1 MSSSDTASA
10 VFGRGDPFYEP
21 PSRPTHYHP
30 SAPRKLSKREKK
42 ITLSPSRLRTE
53 ERPVQTATDE
63 AFLRSAPQFT
73 VPTHDT
79 PSPHSSRFD
88 ESWPSSERPSSVMTP
103 ELSQPSPESDYS
115 SQPYQRVRQVPAL
128 EPVRGRMERLHVPSD
143 KAEKKT
149 EGGESTISKYIDR
162 FRHGQPLSREEREKR
177 QKAAAERDFWWLSA
191 STSPSTPTSASTPT
205 EDRAVPFRDRG
216 RTRRGESPQRLRD
229 RSLSPSTP
237 KQPLTSTP
245 TSVLL
250 SPIEKETRALQDK
263 ADKLIERSSSALS
276 EPAVSSDGLGHT
288 STSSV
293 PTSLDEPAYRPAF
306 GPRFYDKEDMPKE
319 APPISAQAH
328 LPSSRHHGDD
338 ILYQWR
344 LRRRME
350 EARRQPAAGPW
361 TGASPPVRLSSVLQD
376 GGQTTP
382 LSAFRQR
389 LAKSTGIDI
398 EQPEHTQEAAAP
410 RPSHEAPVPSQLATE
425 QSSQTEVPKHSVVP
439 SREETTPAQ
448 VNTRRQDMSPPRRL
462 ADTVPIASPSLR
474 GVSKQPVAESG
485 DVVPHMHLECD
496 IIPCPHPEVHDHVP
510 PRDRKT
516 RRKSPERERSRR
528 ELYGEETST
537 TETKESNQDRDRKTR
552 RRSPKREKSRERRKE
567 LYRDDRS
574 TSETRTD
581 SDQDKRT
588 RRQREKDSE
597 ESGSLDEMS
606 PEDSEVYFE
615 PRDERRKQ
623 RSYRETDREQKGNK
637 EKYRPERRQESM
649 DRSERG
655 GERKPRQRSREPRER
670 ERGGAKQGR
679 PGPPRHSSPKVAQS
693 PVRSAIGQV
702 ISQRLFTTPPGTPQS
717 SVDSLPSTP
726 PHPVPVHAHQD
737 PSRQLPQQPQ
747 GIAVHAD
754 DLESSDGEE
763 FSVDPLL
770 VALRRQRAQYEEQ
783 LRVIDN
789 LLLRGEDTRDQE

>member
-1 MSSSDTASA
+1 MSSSDTPSA

-21 PSRPTHYHP
+21 PARPTHYHP

-42 ITLSPSRLRTE
+42 ITLSPSQLRTE

-103 ELSQPSPESDYS
+103 ELSQPSPDSDS
-115 SQPYQRVRQVPAL
+115 SSLPYQRARQVPTL
-128 EPVRGRMERLHVPSD
+128 ESVRERMERLHVPSKSED
-143 KAEKKT
+143 KKT

-191 STSPSTPTSASTPT
+191 ATSPSTPTSTSTPT

-216 RTRRGESPQRLRD
+216 RTTSRSRRGESPLRHARSD
-229 RSLSPSTP
+229 RSQSPSTP

-250 SPIEKETRALQDK
+250 SPIEKETRALQEK
-263 ADKLIERSSSALS
+263 ADRLIEQSSSALS

-306 GPRFYDKEDMPKE
+306 GPRFYDKENVPEE
-319 APPISAQAH
+319 APPISAQPQ

-344 LRRRME
+344 LRRRLE
-350 EARRQPAAGPW
+350 EARKQPAAGPW
-361 TGASPPVRLSSVLQD
+361 TGASPPVRLSSVQD
-376 GGQTTP
+376 GDQTTP

-389 LAKSTGIDI
+389 LAKSTGIDVLP
-398 EQPEHTQEAAAP
+398 PEHTREAVP
-410 RPSHEAPVPSQLATE
+410 RPSHDATVPSHGAPVPSQLATE
-425 QSSQTEVPKHSVVP
+425 QSTQAEVPKHSVVP
-439 SREETTPAQ
+439 SQEEATPTQ
-448 VNTRRQDMSPPRRL
+448 VITRKQDWSPPRRL

-474 GVSKQPVAESG
+474 GVSKQPVAES
-485 DVVPHMHLECD
+485 DDIIPHMHLECD
-496 IIPCPHPEVHDHVP
+496 IIPCPHPEVHDHKP
-510 PRDRKT
+510 SKDFKT
-516 RRKSPERERSRR
+516 QRKSPERGRSRER
-528 ELYGEETST
+528 RRVLYQEETST
-537 TETKESNQDRDRKTR
+537 SG
-552 RRSPKREKSRERRKE
+552 
-567 LYRDDRS
+567 
-574 TSETRTD
+574 TRTE
-581 SDQDKRT
+581 SDEDRRT
-588 RRQREKDSE
+588 RRQREKN
-597 ESGSLDEMS
+597 SGSLDEILA
-606 PEDSEVYFE
+606 EDSEVYF
-615 PRDERRKQ
+615 DHKDDRRKQ
-623 RSYRETDREQKGNK
+623 RGYRETDREQKGNK
-637 EKYRPERRQESM
+637 EKYRPERRQESVEKL
-649 DRSERG
+649 ERR
-655 GERKPRQRSREPRER
+655 GERKFGHRSHESRERKKAEP
-670 ERGGAKQGR
+670 KHGR
-679 PGPPRHSSPKVAQS
+679 SAPPRHSSPKVAQS

-726 PHPVPVHAHQD
+726 PHPVPVHLED
-737 PSRQLPQQPQ
+737 TSRQLPLQPR
-747 GIAVHAD
+747 GIAVHGG

-763 FSVDPLL
+763 FGDDPLL

-783 LRVIDN
+783 LRVIDG
-789 LLLRGEDTRDQE
+789 LLPGAADTGDRQ

>member
-53 ERPVQTATDE
+53 ERPVQTAPDE
-63 AFLRSAPQFT
+63 AFLGSAPQFT

-103 ELSQPSPESDYS
+103 EVLQPSPDSDAS
-115 SQPYQRVRQVPAL
+115 SQPYRQVPTLQPA
-128 EPVRGRMERLHVPSD
+128 RGRMDRLYPPSKPED
-143 KAEKKT
+143 KKT
-149 EGGESTISKYIDR
+149 GGEESTISKYIER

-191 STSPSTPTSASTPT
+191 ATTSPSTPTSTSTPT
-205 EDRAVPFRDRG
+205 DDRTGPLRDRG
-216 RTRRGESPQRLRD
+216 RTRRRESPQRLRD
-229 RSLSPSTP
+229 RSQSPSTP

-250 SPIEKETRALQDK
+250 SPIEKETRALQEK
-263 ADKLIERSSSALS
+263 AERLIERSSSALS

-306 GPRFYDKEDMPKE
+306 GPRFYDKENVPEE
-319 APPISAQAH
+319 APPISAQ
-328 LPSSRHHGDD
+328 LQPPSSRHHGDD

-344 LRRRME
+344 LRRRLE
-350 EARRQPAAGPW
+350 EARKPSAAAGPW
-361 TGASPPVRLSSVLQD
+361 TGASPPVRLSSD
-376 GGQTTP
+376 GDHTTP

-398 EQPEHTQEAAAP
+398 VQPEPTQEVVP
-410 RPSHEAPVPSQLATE
+410 RPSHNAPVPSQLATE
-425 QSSQTEVPKHSVVP
+425 QATQTEVPKPSIVP
-439 SREETTPAQ
+439 SQEETIPTEGNMRILDTP
-448 VNTRRQDMSPPRRL
+448 PPRRV

-474 GVSKQPVAESG
+474 GVSQQPVAESN
-485 DVVPHMHLECD
+485 DIVPHLHLECD

-510 PRDRKT
+510 ARDRKT
-516 RRKSPERERSRR
+516 QLRSPERGRTRERRR
-528 ELYGEETST
+528 ELYREETSS
-537 TETKESNQDRDRKTR
+537 ETKTE
-552 RRSPKREKSRERRKE
+552 
-567 LYRDDRS
+567 
-574 TSETRTD
+574 

-588 RRQREKDSE
+588 QRQRERGSE
-597 ESGSLDEMS
+597 ESGSLEETS
-606 PEDSEVYFE
+606 AEDSEVYFE
-615 PRDERRKQ
+615 QTEERRRQK
-623 RSYRETDREQKGNK
+623 SFRETDREQKGNK
-637 EKYRPERRQESM
+637 EKYKLDRRQESM
-649 DRSERG
+649 DRSKRG
-655 GERKPRQRSREPRER
+655 GERKFRHRSREARER
-670 ERGGAKQGR
+670 ERAGHKQGR
-679 PGPPRHSSPKVAQS
+679 PAPPRHSSPKVAQS

-702 ISQRLFTTPPGTPQS
+702 VSQRLFTTPPGTPQS

-726 PHPVPVHAHQD
+726 PHPVPVHQD
-737 PSRQLPQQPQ
+737 PSRQLPLLPQ

-763 FSVDPLL
+763 FSDDPLL
-770 VALRRQRAQYEEQ
+770 MALRRQRAQYEEQ
-783 LRVIDN
+783 LRIIDE
-789 LLLRGEDTRDQE
+789 LLLRAADSGDQEGQHS